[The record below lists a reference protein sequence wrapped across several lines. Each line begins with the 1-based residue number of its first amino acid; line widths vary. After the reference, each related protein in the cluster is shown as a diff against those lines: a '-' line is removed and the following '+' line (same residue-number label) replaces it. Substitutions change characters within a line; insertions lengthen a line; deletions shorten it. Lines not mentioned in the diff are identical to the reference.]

1 MSKGKLTLSLDKEM
15 NQLAHRTARLSGKSI
30 STLLKE
36 YLLQEERKI
45 QSRQVSSSI
54 EKWIG
59 LLKTSKTYKELREEQ
74 IGFKIEKYN
83 NK

>member
-1 MSKGKLTLSLDKEM
+1 MPKGKLTLSVDKEV

-45 QSRQVSSSI
+45 NSHEVSPSVA
-54 EKWIG
+54 KWID

-74 IGFKIEKYN
+74 IGFKIKKYN
-83 NK
+83 Q

>member
-1 MSKGKLTLSLDKEM
+1 MPKGKLTLSLDKEVS
-15 NQLAHRTARLSGKSI
+15 QLAHRTARLSGKSI

-45 QSRQVSSSI
+45 NSHEVSPSVV
-54 EKWIG
+54 KWIG

-74 IGFKIEKYN
+74 IGFKIKKYN
-83 NK
+83 Q